1 MIACNTLFIAIM
13 QQSDSHISHNP
24 VEFFHNLYAS
34 QEREISP
41 LHRLGHTTKAQT
53 MPYRIY
59 LKEET
64 HFNIRNFINLCVQS
78 ESKQPQSRKK
88 PTM

>member
-1 MIACNTLFIAIM
+1 M
-13 QQSDSHISHNP
+13 QHSLTGLTSTNP
-24 VEFFHNLYAS
+24 VEFFHNMYAS

-41 LHRLGHTTKAQT
+41 LHRTGHTMKAQA

-64 HFNIRNFINLCVQS
+64 NFNIRNFIKLCVLS
-78 ESKQPQSRKK
+78 ESKQPQLRKK